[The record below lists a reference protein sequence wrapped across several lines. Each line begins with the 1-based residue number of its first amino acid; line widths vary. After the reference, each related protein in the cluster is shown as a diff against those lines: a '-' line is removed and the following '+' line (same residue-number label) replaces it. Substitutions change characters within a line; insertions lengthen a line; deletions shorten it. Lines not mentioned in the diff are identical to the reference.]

1 MVPLMVATLTVVV
14 TSQIAGIQ
22 AKLGPLLLVVPVYTL
37 FAAVML
43 PTGMLAGKVAG
54 VDTAGRRA
62 IAWSG
67 VTRNSL
73 VVLPSPFLQHMTW
86 HRWWLSLRRYSNS

>member
-1 MVPLMVATLTVVV
+1 MHAVSSARGRKFQETVMGTMVPLMVATLTVVV

-43 PTGMLAGKVAG
+43 PTGMLAGKSLAL
-54 VDTAGRRA
+54 
-62 IAWSG
+62 
-67 VTRNSL
+67 TRPGGEQS
-73 VVLPSPFLQHMTW
+73 H
-86 HRWWLSLRRYSNS
+86 

>member
-22 AKLGPLLLVVPVYTL
+22 AKLGPLLLVVPVYPL

-62 IAWSG
+62 IALSG

-73 VVLPSPFLQHMTW
+73 VVLSSPFLQHMTW
-86 HRWWLSLRRYSNS
+86 HRW